1 MGIWN
6 FFSQILLKTDNGR
19 DLRPTYA
26 IVIELFLQFFDVT
39 ANLFVHVCKPFRLQ
53 QKLVHVVAILPPL
66 IKLGVFIFNSKSHL
80 LQSTVKV
87 LFLVI
92 SIMLL
97 FSLVVGALLVAKL
110 FKLLWHILS
119 V

>member
-6 FFSQILLKTDNGR
+6 FLSQILLKTDNGR
-19 DLRPTYA
+19 DFRTTYA
-26 IVIELFLQFFDVT
+26 IVIELFLQFFDVI

-66 IKLGVFIFNSKSHL
+66 IKLVFIFNSKSQL

-92 SIMLL
+92 SIMLV
-97 FSLVVGALLVAKL
+97 FSLVVGDSLVAKL